1 MRQPVTVTI
10 NDFSGGL
17 PDDVRELKANTFV
30 TSKGFDA
37 TIYPNR
43 LVPYLGQEDE
53 TIISGT
59 MEDNRCTNVSR
70 DTNGYIYAI
79 GRTSSAVPTG
89 VTIFSKSSGTDLTSN
104 YVVHSSLAVGWNHRS
119 GTFVQ
124 YLNGFYF
131 MDTVFGVRKMTF
143 PNTFSLKGTLATS
156 STWADA
162 LSPKPLLH
170 SLDKCLYFAGIQALA
185 KIDASD
191 TYSNLTNIS
200 IPTTQM
206 ISSLAEYGEY
216 VAIATVP
223 NFTGGRSS
231 AYLWNKS
238 TTVTAFQEV
247 IEWGEGSLLIL
258 ENVGGTLIGVSAST
272 TSYTNATTYTTS
284 KVNKITV
291 RAYSGGQAV
300 IIKEIVVA
308 SNVVLRNYKETV
320 NGRLFF
326 GCDNDDSLY
335 AIYKNKL
342 GQIVVTKDRYMALG
356 DTITT
361 LRGFSIIGD
370 YLWIGYDTASTTG
383 NFKRTVTTATYN
395 SSSIFETIS
404 NPNMIASDR
413 TELKKLVSVSVGKNT
428 TTGTM
433 SIQFSADG
441 GVTYYTLGTVLGGIV
456 NKMTGDANG
465 NPNESGYDFRFRVVS
480 DNGAELCELKYEYQV
495 QAEII

>member
-1 MRQPVTVTI
+1 MRQPVNVTI

-17 PDDVRELKANTFV
+17 PDDVRELKTNTFV

-37 TIYPNR
+37 TTYPNR

-53 TIISGT
+53 TTISGT
-59 MEDNRCTNVSR
+59 MEDNRCTNVAR

-89 VTIFSKSSGTDLTSN
+89 VTIFVKSSGTDLTSIYTSPAN
-104 YVVHSSLAVGWNHRS
+104 LAAGQNHRA

-131 MDTVFGVRKMTF
+131 MDAVFGVRKMTF
-143 PNTFSLKGTLATS
+143 PSTFSLKGTLAVS
-156 STWADA
+156 ASWADA

-170 SLDKCLYFAGIQALA
+170 SLDKCLYFAGVQALA

-191 TYSNLTNIS
+191 VYSNLTNIS
-200 IPTTQM
+200 IPTTQQ

-216 VAIATVP
+216 VAIAAVP

-231 AYLWNKS
+231 VYLWNKS

-247 IEWGEGSLLIL
+247 IDWGEGSLLIL
-258 ENVGGTLIGVSAST
+258 ENIGGTLVGVSSSTATYTSQATYST
-272 TSYTNATTYTTS
+272 T
-284 KVNKITV
+284 KFNKITV
-291 RAYSGGQAV
+291 RAYIGGQAV
-300 IIKEIVVA
+300 IIKEIVVD
-308 SNVVLRNYKETV
+308 SNIALRNYKETV

-356 DTITT
+356 ATITT

-383 NFKRTVTTATYN
+383 NFKRTVTTTTYN
-395 SSSIFETIS
+395 SSCYYETIS
-404 NPNMIASDR
+404 NPSMIESDR
-413 TELKKLVSVSVGKNT
+413 TELKKLISLSVGKGS

-433 SIQFSADG
+433 TAQFSADG
-441 GVTYYTLGTVLGGIV
+441 GVNWHTMGTVLGGIV

-465 NPNESGYDFRFRVVS
+465 NPTEVGYDFRFRVVS
-480 DNGAELCELKYEYQV
+480 DNGAEFCELKYEYQV